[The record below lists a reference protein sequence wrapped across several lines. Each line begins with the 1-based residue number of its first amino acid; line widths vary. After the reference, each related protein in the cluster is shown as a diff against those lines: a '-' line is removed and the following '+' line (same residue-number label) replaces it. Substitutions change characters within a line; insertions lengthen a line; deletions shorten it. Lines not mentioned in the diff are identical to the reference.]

1 MDKKFVWTEEYSVQN
16 KLIDEQHQT
25 FFAIAN
31 ELIDL
36 SENGAAG
43 KGVLLDEVNK
53 LGDYAFYH
61 LGTEEAMFSEYNYPD
76 APEHVE
82 AHNAFR
88 NKVMG
93 LMDAV
98 RGGEDGVR
106 ELSKETAEFAGEW
119 LINHI
124 LVMDKKYTQFFR
136 EEGLS

>member
-53 LGDYAFYH
+53 LGDYA
-61 LGTEEAMFSEYNYPD
+61 FSEYNYPD